1 MGWIKV
7 DDRLPHA
14 YQTGNWDGK
23 KSDEVL
29 AEDKNGKKYIAVLY
43 SGFLDG
49 DDFNDW
55 YNNNDYEIKDV
66 VRWCEIQD

>member
-1 MGWIKV
+1 MEWKYV
-7 DDRLPHA
+7 DKELPNA
-14 YQTGNWDGK
+14 YKTGMWDGK

-55 YNNNDYEIKDV
+55 YNNNDYDIQDV
-66 VRWCEIQD
+66 VRWCEIPD